1 MVRCELRVVKAGQE
15 ADKEELQ
22 AVRDELR
29 LKTVTLRRVFQ
40 EVSEAESTVGHL
52 NDECCRLRDD
62 LQRLLALVAQ
72 KEGVIA
78 LLRDEACTLWASDWL
93 SFLHKASKVFLGL
106 RFDFPVLAEDKLGES
121 KSDGEDDL
129 GVSSAAP
136 SSGFLPGDPVVEA
149 AQTPSSDT

>member
-1 MVRCELRVVKAGQE
+1 MARCELRVFKAGQQ

-29 LKTVTLRRVFQ
+29 LKTVTLSRVFQ
-40 EVSEAESTVGHL
+40 EVSEAESIVGHL

-78 LLRDEACTLWASDWL
+78 ELRDETCTLCASDWP
-93 SFLHKASKVFLGL
+93 FFRRKDSKVFPGPLL
-106 RFDFPVLAEDKLGES
+106 DFPILDEDELGES

-129 GVSSAAP
+129 AVSSAAP

-149 AQTPSSDT
+149 AQTSSSDT